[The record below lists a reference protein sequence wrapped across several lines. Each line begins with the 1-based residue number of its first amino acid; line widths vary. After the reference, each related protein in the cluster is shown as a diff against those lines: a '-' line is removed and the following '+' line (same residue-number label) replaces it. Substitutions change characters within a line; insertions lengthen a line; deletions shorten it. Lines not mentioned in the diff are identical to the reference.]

1 MIIGITISIII
12 NIFFIWYVYKLL
24 KKLVFISDNIEDFL
38 EILEDYSSHI
48 ESVYNMETYYG
59 DATIEKLLEH
69 SKEIVNEVKSY
80 KDIYELIYDNEVED
94 EETTRGVPEET
105 EG

>member
-94 EETTRGVPEET
+94 EETIEGTLEE
-105 EG
+105 

>member
-69 SKEIVNEVKSY
+69 SKEVVNEVKGY

-94 EETTRGVPEET
+94 EETIEGTPEE
-105 EG
+105 